1 MYENY
6 MEYYQ
11 KKNSLLGS
19 MPKVFLITCGKD
31 NAEKLYLIA
40 IIIFPSSQ
48 LGLETQNG

>member
-11 KKNSLLGS
+11 RKNSLLGS
-19 MPKVFLITCGKD
+19 MPKVFLITHGKD
-31 NAEKLYLIA
+31 NAKELYLIA

-48 LGLETQNG
+48 RGLKTS